1 MAIVETISDIKSVK
15 KINVAGKTVLDHY
28 KVTDQNDKILSVP
41 IDPLNRHYVLIL
53 EWVDAG
59 NTIEEAE

>member
-1 MAIVETISDIKSVK
+1 MAIVEKISDIKSIK

-28 KVTDQNDKILSVP
+28 HVTDQNDKILYVP

>member
-1 MAIVETISDIKSVK
+1 MATVETISDIKSVK

-28 KVTDQNDKILSVP
+28 RVTDQNDKILSIP

-53 EWVDAG
+53 KWVDEG
-59 NTIEEAE
+59 NTIEEAD

>member
-1 MAIVETISDIKSVK
+1 MAIVEKISDIKSIK

-28 KVTDQNDKILSVP
+28 HVTDQNDKILSVP

-53 EWVDAG
+53 EWVYAG

>member
-1 MAIVETISDIKSVK
+1 MAIVEKISDIKSIK

-28 KVTDQNDKILSVP
+28 HVTAQNDKILSVP

>member
-1 MAIVETISDIKSVK
+1 MAIVEKISDIKSIK

-28 KVTDQNDKILSVP
+28 HVTDQNDKILSVP
-41 IDPLNRHYVLIL
+41 IEPLNRHYALIL

-59 NTIEEAE
+59 NTIEEAD

>member
-1 MAIVETISDIKSVK
+1 MAIVETISDIKSIK
-15 KINVAGKTVLDHY
+15 KVNVAGKTVLDHY
-28 KVTDQNDKILSVP
+28 HVTDQNDKILSVP
-41 IDPLNRHYVLIL
+41 VDPLNRHYVLIL

>member
-1 MAIVETISDIKSVK
+1 MAKVEKIEDIKSIK
-15 KINVAGKTVLDHY
+15 KVNVAGKTVLDHY
-28 KVTDQNDKILSVP
+28 HVTDQNDKILSVP
-41 IDPLNRHYVLIL
+41 VDPLNRHYVLIL

>member
-1 MAIVETISDIKSVK
+1 MAIIETISDIKSVK
-15 KINVAGKTVLDHY
+15 KVNVAGNTVLDHY
-28 KVTDQNDKILSVP
+28 HVTDQNDKILSAP

-59 NTIEEAE
+59 NTIEEAD

>member
-1 MAIVETISDIKSVK
+1 MAIVEKISDIKSIK
-15 KINVAGKTVLDHY
+15 KINVAAKTVLDHY
-28 KVTDQNDKILSVP
+28 HVTDQNDKILSVP

>member
-1 MAIVETISDIKSVK
+1 MAIVEKISDIKSIK

-28 KVTDQNDKILSVP
+28 NITDQNDKILSVP